1 MTYYVHGITLL
12 LLIIVALTVSFSQ
25 STYSINEDVGS
36 IQLTIVL
43 SNSSS
48 ADITV
53 QVVDDDNTATGEY
66 RHKQHGNNNNLIGG
80 GVDYNSGPHSVTFP
94 AGVTNVSFII
104 IINDDN
110 ILEDD
115 EEFNLT
121 IDNSSLYNNITNDSL
136 SRATVI
142 IINDDGK

>member
-1 MTYYVHGITLL
+1 MLNGITLL
-12 LLIIVALTVSFSQ
+12 LLITVVFTLSFSQ

-36 IQLTIVL
+36 IQLTLVL
-43 SNSSS
+43 SNSLST
-48 ADITV
+48 DITV

-80 GVDYNSGPHSVTFP
+80 GVDYNSGPYNVTFP
-94 AGVTNVSFII
+94 AGVTSVSFII
-104 IINDDN
+104 TINNDN

-121 IDNSSLYNNITNDSL
+121 IFPNNIITDSI

-142 IINDDGK
+142 IVNDDGK

>member
-1 MTYYVHGITLL
+1 MKIHCVY
-12 LLIIVALTVSFSQ
+12 SFYCS
-25 STYSINEDVGS
+25 SYCDEDVGS
-36 IQLTIVL
+36 IQLTLVL

-48 ADITV
+48 TDITV

-80 GVDYNSGPHSVTFP
+80 GIDYNSGPYSVTFP
-94 AGVTNVSFII
+94 AGMTNVSFII
-104 IINDDN
+104 IINNDN

-115 EEFNLT
+115 EEFNLAILPT
-121 IDNSSLYNNITNDSL
+121 TYNL

-142 IINDDGK
+142 IINDDGKYNILNICYHCRILYLIIA

>member
-1 MTYYVHGITLL
+1 MVSLNARLY
-12 LLIIVALTVSFSQ
+12 IILDVNVSFSQ

-36 IQLTIVL
+36 IQLTLVL
-43 SNSSS
+43 SNSLST
-48 ADITV
+48 DITV

-66 RHKQHGNNNNLIGG
+66 RHKQHGNHNNLIGG
-80 GVDYNSGPHSVTFP
+80 GVDYNSGPYNVTFP
-94 AGVTNVSFII
+94 AGMTNVSFVI

-115 EEFNLT
+115 EFNLT
-121 IDNSSLYNNITNDSL
+121 IYPNNITTDSI